1 MQSGLLFRAV
11 SDQSQG
17 TNSANLFAP
26 AAAGSS
32 DRSRQSYR
40 PPLAIDG
47 QKLKNALSWSKKED
61 SIFTFFTPSLLF
73 AIATASKRKYGGD
86 TNIKIIC
93 FDASNAR
100 TLQGE
105 RVRFQLV
112 STLMEELGV
121 NMYRSNKALKEF
133 SDVILTTACIV
144 PGNDARAAT
153 FDQLELQGLYQLYP
167 YLGENRYRAR
177 PKLSRVIENAR
188 GFGWQSERPLSLQ
201 KIGLAAQLAA
211 VFIGASNKRMHSTD
225 IESHLLASFLGL
237 QKRHFADSALTCW
250 LNKFSQEVIE
260 IDGCEDTESDPF
272 RNSSVPEVL
281 QQQELMRV
289 LKNRQILAT
298 ALTSNCAVATAV
310 VNHEAQEFEKWQS
323 MNHAQYRAENPRNSD
338 KAGTRQG
345 KRRLRDADDR
355 RFERRPRRE
364 YATRD
369 RISRPRNHEESH
381 IFSDR
386 SVLTTRLERADAHK
400 YRRERRYDHRR
411 Q

>member
-1 MQSGLLFRAV
+1 MQLGLLFRAV

-40 PPLAIDG
+40 PPHVIDG

-73 AIATASKRKYGGD
+73 AIATASKRKYSRD

-105 RVRFQLV
+105 RVRFELV
-112 STLMEELGV
+112 STLMEELDIA
-121 NMYRSNKALKEF
+121 MYRSNKALKEF
-133 SDVILTTACIV
+133 SDVVLTTACFV
-144 PGNDARAAT
+144 PGNDVRAAQ
-153 FDQLELQGLYQLYP
+153 FDQIELQGLYQLYP

-188 GFGWQSERPLSLQ
+188 GFGCQSERPLSLQ

-211 VFIGASNKRMHSTD
+211 VFIGASNKRVHSTK
-225 IESHLLASFLGL
+225 IESRLLASFLGL
-237 QKRHFADSALTCW
+237 QKRHPQDSALASW
-250 LNKFSQEVIE
+250 LDRFSQDIID
-260 IDGCEDTESDPF
+260 IDGCEDAEPEPF
-272 RNSSVPEVL
+272 CHSSVPEVL

-310 VNHEAQEFEKWQS
+310 VNHEAHEFEEWQS
-323 MNHAQYRAENPRNSD
+323 TNHAQYRAENPRDSG
-338 KAGTRQG
+338 KAGRRQG

-355 RFERRPRRE
+355 PFERRSRRE

-369 RISRPRNHEESH
+369 RVSRPKNHEESH
-381 IFSDR
+381 IYGDR
-386 SVLTTRLERADAHK
+386 GVLASRLERGDGHK
-400 YRRERRYDHRR
+400 YRRERRYDRR
-411 Q
+411 RH